1 MEGLGLNRK
10 RMPISFQDLR
20 PPNMPPI
27 TLVDPATGSIARIL
41 PEIGFNCYSYA
52 PIVDGETVE
61 VLWTAPDFETSR
73 PAGAGTPRPMASG
86 IPILFPY
93 AGRLRGTTLRFA
105 DRTIPLVIDPRLGF
119 AIHGFVCNRPWRILS
134 QSASSVTGEFHA
146 ARDDPSLLDLWPA
159 DFRIRASYEVHH
171 IGLRLSIT
179 IDNPGDRPLP
189 FGLGTHGYFQ
199 LPLGAFGKRDEC
211 QLILPAQSFWELEG
225 MLPTGRKL
233 SAVGPRA
240 IAGGMPFGESQ
251 LDDVFTD
258 LTSRDGRVVC
268 RLLDGVNQRR
278 LSIIFGEAFS
288 HCVVF
293 NPPHREAICIE
304 PYTCV
309 PDAYTL
315 AERGIETGVRI
326 LAPRELFQVELEL
339 RLHTI

>member
-1 MEGLGLNRK
+1 
-10 RMPISFQDLR
+10 
-20 PPNMPPI
+20 MPPI
-27 TLVDPATGSIARIL
+27 TLVDPANGSIARIL
-41 PEIGFNCYSYA
+41 PEIGFNCFSYA
-52 PIVDGETVE
+52 PIVDGEPVE
-61 VLWTAPDFETSR
+61 VLWTAPDFETSGTR
-73 PAGAGTPRPMASG
+73 PTASG

-93 AGRLRGTTLRFA
+93 AGRLRGTTLHFA
-105 DRTIPLVIDPRLGF
+105 GRTIPLVIDPRLGF
-119 AIHGFVCNRPWRILS
+119 AIHGFVYNRPWRIIS

-146 ARDDPSLLDLWPA
+146 ARDDPSLLDLWPT

-171 IGLRLSIT
+171 TGLRLSIT

-189 FGLGTHGYFQ
+189 FGLGTHGYFR

-211 QLILPAQSFWELEG
+211 HLIVPAQSYWELDG

-233 SAVGPRA
+233 PAVGSRA
-240 IAGGMPFGESQ
+240 VGGTRFPARLEPDGPGSPSHAIVTGGIPFGESQ

-268 RLLDGVNQRR
+268 RVLDGVNQRR
-278 LSIIFGEAFS
+278 LSIIFGEAFA

-304 PYTCV
+304 PYTCM

-315 AERGIETGVRI
+315 AERGVETGLRVLGPDESFQAGIEVRLDEI
-326 LAPRELFQVELEL
+326 
-339 RLHTI
+339 